1 MKQLN
6 LPNNQHKTITT
17 RKIMKL
23 RKIKKITKRKTKRKT
38 KIPKAPN
45 ANSDHGIKREKK
57 KIKKNETDSV
67 LNKIQQIKQRVISLR
82 DKINILMNGSEN
94 QTNNGTNMHSY
105 NINDSNGNES
115 NPQNRNTNNYTQ
127 NSMHFHLH
135 IPLNDSDDYSFR
147 FSRSR
152 ERANQEVIKEI
163 KKKLTKIRFNESVLS
178 NGNNGSCN
186 ICYEVFKNNQNV
198 YSLPCH
204 HLFHIHCLNKEIN
217 YRQKCPICRNE
228 L

>member
-6 LPNNQHKTITT
+6 LPLNQHKTITT
-17 RKIMKL
+17 RNIMEL
-23 RKIKKITKRKTKRKT
+23 RKIKKIIKRKT

-45 ANSDHGIKREKK
+45 VNSDHGIKREKK
-57 KIKKNETDSV
+57 KIKKNEAYSV
-67 LNKIQQIKQRVISLR
+67 LNSIQQIKQRVNLLR
-82 DKINILMNGSEN
+82 EKINILINGSEN
-94 QTNNGTNMHSY
+94 PTNNGTNMHSY

-115 NPQNRNTNNYTQ
+115 NPQNRNTDNNNQ

-152 ERANQEVIKEI
+152 ERANQEVINEI
-163 KKKLTKIRFNESVLS
+163 KNKLTKIRFNESVSS
-178 NGNNGSCN
+178 NGNNECCN
-186 ICYEVFKNNQNV
+186 ICYEDFKNNQNV

-204 HLFHIHCLNKEIN
+204 HLFHLHCLNKEIK

-228 L
+228 LIN